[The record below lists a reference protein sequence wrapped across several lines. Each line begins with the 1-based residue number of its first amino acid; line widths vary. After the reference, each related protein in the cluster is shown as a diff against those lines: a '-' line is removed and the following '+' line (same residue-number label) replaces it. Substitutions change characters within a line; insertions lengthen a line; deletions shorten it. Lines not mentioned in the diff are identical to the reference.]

1 MSMSSFFLSWPWS
14 CSRDN
19 SKKIHQLEI
28 HFLTDAAK
36 PEREAIFENLKGLYT
51 VWKLQDFSVTQI
63 LREINF
69 TKSRSQKS
77 AILVF
82 LEGSEF

>member
-1 MSMSSFFLSWPWS
+1 MSMSSYFLSWPWS

-36 PEREAIFENLKGLYT
+36 PEREAIFENLKDLYT
-51 VWKLQDFSVTQI
+51 VLKILDFSVIQI
-63 LREINF
+63 LRKINF
-69 TKSRSQKS
+69 
-77 AILVF
+77 
-82 LEGSEF
+82 GM